1 MFVQHYLDTMF
12 PLSKSSQRLLNGTGI
27 KNDENTMRANWDRE
41 RVDEDCG
48 FMTSSVEGKGRVAP
62 EDKLGREDWE
72 VSCVGESDADSGIPP
87 QISVKGAKTNGPQ
100 KKKWTNF
107 PVEGTIVTNGAFGT
121 SGYKVKNL
129 SRLWLY
135 RDGRSPMN

>member
-12 PLSKSSQRLLNGTGI
+12 PLSKASRRLLQGSGI
-27 KNDENTMRANWDRE
+27 KDDVKTTDVNWNRE
-41 RVDEDCG
+41 RVDEDDV
-48 FMTSSVEGKGRVAP
+48 FMTSSVEGRGRVAP

-72 VSCVGESDADSGIPP
+72 VSCVGESNADDRIAQQMSAKSG
-87 QISVKGAKTNGPQ
+87 KTNGS
-100 KKKWTNF
+100 KKKKGTNL
-107 PVEGTIVTNGAFGT
+107 PGEGMMVTNGDSGA